1 MTKPMRKL
9 PEAAEAVPACRC
21 IFLLLPTF
29 SPLDLSSAVAALEA
43 ANSHDGTARYDWRVV
58 SEDGLPVTAPNGLG
72 VSVDGSLP
80 DLVRGDM
87 IFVCGGQ
94 GSEPGVS
101 LKVLGWLRK
110 AQRMG
115 VTLGALGG
123 GVLALAR
130 SGLLAGRQ
138 VSAHWALRAILAE
151 AHPDVEVKS
160 SLFTVEGKLIT
171 CAGGTA
177 TVDMMLSLISD
188 HHGAGVAT
196 GAADLMVCS
205 SARKGSQDQTISE
218 YGRTGVRH
226 EKLAAALSLMRSNL
240 EEPLTP
246 GAISDLVGLSV
257 RQLER
262 LFSKYLQT
270 TPKVYYTR
278 LRLDYARSLLL
289 QTNMRIIDVALAS
302 GFNSQTHFAK
312 VYRRYFGKSP
322 HQERPF

>member
-1 MTKPMRKL
+1 MTKLMRKL
-9 PEAAEAVPACRC
+9 PEAARAVPACRC
-21 IFLLLPTF
+21 VFLLLPAF

-43 ANSHDGTARYDWRVV
+43 ANTYDGTKRYDWRVV
-58 SEDGLPVTAPNGLG
+58 SEDGLAVTAPNGLS
-72 VSVDGSLP
+72 VAVDGGLP
-80 DLVRGDM
+80 ELARGGI

-94 GSEPGVS
+94 GQEPGLS

-130 SGLLAGRQ
+130 SGLLAGRE

-151 AHPDVEVKS
+151 THPDVEVRN
-160 SLFTVEGKLIT
+160 SLFTMEGKLIT

-177 TVDMMLSLISD
+177 TVDMMLNLISE
-188 HHGAGVAT
+188 HHGAAVAT

-205 SARKGSQDQTISE
+205 SARKGSQDQTVSE

-246 GAISDLVGLSV
+246 GGIADLVGLSV

-262 LFSKYLQT
+262 LFAKYLQT

-278 LRLDYARSLLL
+278 LGLDYARSLLL
-289 QTNMRIIDVALAS
+289 QTNMRIIDIALAS

-312 VYRRYFGKSP
+312 VYRRYSGKPP

>member
-1 MTKPMRKL
+1 MSHPMRTVS
-9 PEAAEAVPACRC
+9 EAVGAVPACRC

-43 ANSHDGTARYDWRVV
+43 ANSYGGTARYAWRVV
-58 SEDGLPVTAPNGLG
+58 SGDGLAVTAPNGLR
-72 VSVDGSLP
+72 VAVDGGLP
-80 DLVRGDM
+80 ELARGDM
-87 IFVCGGQ
+87 VFVCGGQ
-94 GSEPGVS
+94 GVEPGIP

-115 VTLGALGG
+115 LVMAALGG
-123 GVLALAR
+123 GVMALAR
-130 SGLLAGRQ
+130 AGLLSGRQ
-138 VSAHWALRAILAE
+138 ASAHWAQRATLAE
-151 AHPDVEVKS
+151 MHPDVEVRT

-177 TVDMMLSLISD
+177 TADMMLDLIAD
-188 HHGAGVAT
+188 RHGGDVAT
-196 GAADLMVCS
+196 AAADLMVCS
-205 SARKGSQDQTISE
+205 AARKGSQDQTVSE
-218 YGRTGVRH
+218 FGRAGVRH
-226 EKLAAALSLMRSNL
+226 EKLAAALSLMRGNL

-246 GAISDLVGLSV
+246 GRIAGLVGLSV

-289 QTNMRIIDVALAS
+289 QTNMRIIDIALAS

-312 VYRRYFGKSP
+312 VYRRYSGKPP

>member
-1 MTKPMRKL
+1 MTNPMPAL
-9 PEAAEAVPACRC
+9 SEAAEAVAARRC

-43 ANSHDGTARYDWRVV
+43 ANKHDGTARYDWRVV
-58 SEDGLPVTAPNGLG
+58 SEDGLAVTAPNGLG
-72 VSVDGSLP
+72 VAVDGGLP
-80 DLVRGDM
+80 ELSRGSM
-87 IFVCGGQ
+87 IFVCGGC
-94 GSEPGVS
+94 GPEPGVS

-115 VTLGALGG
+115 LPLAALGG
-123 GVLALAR
+123 GIMALAR
-130 SGLLAGRQ
+130 AGLLSGRRA
-138 VSAHWALRAILAE
+138 SAHWAQRASLAE
-151 AHPDVEVKS
+151 MHPDVEVKS
-160 SLFTVEGKLIT
+160 SLFTLDGTLIT

-177 TVDMMLSLISD
+177 TVDMMLNLISD
-188 HHGAGVAT
+188 HHGGDVAT
-196 GAADLMVCS
+196 AAADMMVCS
-205 SARKGSQDQTISE
+205 AARKGSQDQTVSE
-218 YGRTGVRH
+218 FGRTGVRH

-240 EEPLTP
+240 EDPLPP
-246 GAISDLVGLSV
+246 GSIAGLVGLSV

-270 TPKVYYTR
+270 TPKVYYTK

-289 QTNMRIIDVALAS
+289 QTNMRIIEVALAA

-312 VYRRYFGKSP
+312 VYRRYTGKSP

>member
-1 MTKPMRKL
+1 MTKPMRTL
-9 PEAAEAVPACRC
+9 PEPAEAVPACRC

-43 ANSHDGTARYDWRVV
+43 ANTHGGTARYDWRVV
-58 SEDGLPVTAPNGLG
+58 SEDGQAVTAPNGLG
-72 VSVDGSLP
+72 VAVDGGLP
-80 DLVRGDM
+80 ELARGSM
-87 IFVCGGQ
+87 VFVCGGQ
-94 GSEPGVS
+94 GVEPGIS

-115 VTLGALGG
+115 LPMAALGG
-123 GVLALAR
+123 GIMALAR
-130 SGLLAGRQ
+130 AGLLAGRQ
-138 VSAHWALRAILAE
+138 ASAHWAQRATLAE
-151 AHPDVEVKS
+151 MHPDVEVKN
-160 SLFTVEGKLIT
+160 SLFTIDGKLIT

-177 TVDMMLSLISD
+177 TVDMMLNLISD
-188 HHGAGVAT
+188 HHGADAAT
-196 GAADLMVCS
+196 AAADLMVCS
-205 SARKGSQDQTISE
+205 SARKGSQDQTVSE
-218 YGRTGVRH
+218 FGRAGVRH
-226 EKLAAALSLMRSNL
+226 EKLAAALGLMRSNL

-246 GAISDLVGLSV
+246 GGIADLVGLSV

-270 TPKVYYTR
+270 TPKVYYTK

-289 QTNMRIIDVALAS
+289 QTNMRIIDVALAA